1 MDAAKDYYQV
11 LGVTADADAAAIQT
25 AYRALAKKF
34 HPDAPGETRSA
45 ERFIEVQQA
54 YEVLGS
60 RESKDSYDAAR
71 EAARSEQE
79 RQERERAKEDATWRA
94 MVKDEPEIADHLAD
108 LSSLAK
114 SLGRRYRSGILA
126 GMDDRSPGDF
136 AHYLEE
142 QFLTRHFGKDPQI
155 QRLGKALLED
165 GQRSTAAELAGELR
179 KLPAGRLT
187 PQHRKDLVARFK
199 LKRPSN
205 GASGTWPRFAPFV
218 GLAVVLGLIAVGLV
232 DFMRSGPKDVPA
244 TEVALPSFGGPKLGQ
259 GLKPIDDRLAIPE
272 MTATITR
279 DEPPPAAPAPPKKRI
294 YDRIE
299 MSD

>member
-1 MDAAKDYYQV
+1 MAKRDFYEV
-11 LGVTADADAAAIQT
+11 LGLQKGADEKALKA
-25 AYRALAKKF
+25 AYRNHAKKF
-34 HPDAPGETRSA
+34 HPDAPAETRSA

-79 RQERERAKEDATWRA
+79 RQERVRAKEEAIWRT
-94 MVKDEPEIADHLAD
+94 MVKDEPEIADHLSD
-108 LSSLAK
+108 LSRLAK

-142 QFLTRHFGKDPQI
+142 QFLTRHFGSDPQI

-199 LKRPSN
+199 LKQPSN
-205 GASGTWPRFAPFV
+205 STSGTWPRFAPFV
-218 GLAVVLGLIAVGLV
+218 GLAVVLGLIAIGLV

-244 TEVALPSFGGPKLGQ
+244 TEVALPAFGGPKIGQ
-259 GLKPIDDRLAIPE
+259 GLKPIDDGSAIPE

-279 DEPPPAAPAPPKKRI
+279 DEPSRSAPAKRI

-299 MSD
+299 ASD